1 MKRQGVAFHVVLAFL
16 GLLVA
21 ANQVTASEAIKL
33 KQKEA
38 VLKAAFIF
46 NFIKFTTWPEYKT
59 DDGLIV
65 MGVLDEDR
73 PACRQIYLLNGRTVQ
88 GRGLLRVEI
97 LTTEMLPLHL
107 QELSLIYLDDA
118 STLSDDMLDL
128 LIRHHVLIIS
138 GCRDSLEER
147 AMIALYVDRNRMRFD
162 INRRLA
168 EMAGIHFSSKL
179 LNLAGRVF

>member
-88 GRGLLRVEI
+88 GRGLLRV
-97 LTTEMLPLHL
+97 
-107 QELSLIYLDDA
+107 
-118 STLSDDMLDL
+118 
-128 LIRHHVLIIS
+128 
-138 GCRDSLEER
+138 
-147 AMIALYVDRNRMRFD
+147 
-162 INRRLA
+162 
-168 EMAGIHFSSKL
+168 
-179 LNLAGRVF
+179 